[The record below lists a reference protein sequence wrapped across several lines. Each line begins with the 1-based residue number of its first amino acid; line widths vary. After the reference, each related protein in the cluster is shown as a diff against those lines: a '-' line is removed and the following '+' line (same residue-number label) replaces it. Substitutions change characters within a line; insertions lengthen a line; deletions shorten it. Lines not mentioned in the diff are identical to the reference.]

1 MSSFKISLVDSFFC
15 LFSLRLRLNHMKLP
29 FLRSKISNVG
39 NFIWFH
45 LLFKDKIMVLY
56 F

>member
-1 MSSFKISLVDSFFC
+1 
-15 LFSLRLRLNHMKLP
+15 MKLP

-39 NFIWFH
+39 NFIWFR

-56 F
+56 FEDVFIRCML